1 MKWLVGALLVALV
14 LFQAPLAWNAWQ
26 DAGQCERSLAKEAS
40 GKLAEILP
48 ELDVVDCSFGRY
60 YKAELR
66 DIFGG

>member
-1 MKWLVGALLVALV
+1 MKWLISALIIVIM

-26 DAGQCERSLAKEAS
+26 DAQQCERSLAKEAS

-66 DIFGG
+66 DIFAG

>member
-1 MKWLVGALLVALV
+1 MKWAVIVLAAAIL
-14 LFQAPLAWNAWQ
+14 LFQAPLAWQAWN
-26 DAGQCERSLAKEAS
+26 DAEQCERSLAKEAS
-40 GKLAEILP
+40 GRLAQILP